1 MERNGEKGKRE
12 REMKRDGEGRRERK
26 KEGER

>member
-1 MERNGEKGKRE
+1 MERNGEKGERV